1 MSVRRRRG
9 AVKKPWQVDYRDNK
23 GQRRSKQFST
33 KRDAEAFAATTTVEV
48 REGLHVADRASVTL
62 IDAAA
67 KWIESAEAAD
77 LEISTII
84 QYQQHLRLHVVPV
97 LGNVLLSKLTLPMIR
112 EFEDRLRESGR
123 SQAMIRK
130 VICSLGGVLADAQE
144 RGLVARNVV
153 RDRRYRRSGD
163 GQGRRRSRLRVGVD
177 VPTPAEIR
185 RIVGAVSGRWRPL
198 IITAIFTGLRSS
210 ELRGLRWC
218 DVELDGRVLHVRQR
232 ADRWGVMGPPKSEA
246 GQRTVPLPP
255 IVVNTLRE
263 WKLAC
268 PKAELDLVFPT
279 SKGRPHSHA
288 NIVKRGLWPTLI
300 VAGLFEVVD
309 GVLVPRYKGLHAFR
323 HWYASWCL
331 NRREDGG
338 LGLPYKSVQARLG
351 HSTLAMTTDTYGHL
365 FPDPEEAD
373 LLAEGEKALL
383 A

>member
-1 MSVRRRRG
+1 MSVRKRRDATKR
-9 AVKKPWQVDYRDNK
+9 PWQVDYRD
-23 GQRRSKQFST
+23 GRGRRRSKQFASR
-33 KRDAEAFAATTTVEV
+33 KNAEAFAATTSVEV

-67 KWIESAEAAD
+67 RWIESAEAAD

-84 QYQQHLRLHVVPV
+84 QYQQHLRLHVMPV
-97 LGNVLLSKLTLPMIR
+97 MGNVLLSKLSLPMIR
-112 EFEDRLRESGR
+112 EFEDRLRDQGR
-123 SQAMIRK
+123 SPAMVRK

-153 RDRRYRRSGD
+153 RDRGYRRSGD
-163 GQGRRRSRLRVGVD
+163 RQGRRTSRLRVGLD
-177 VPTPAEIR
+177 VPTPADIR
-185 RIVGAVSGRWRPL
+185 VIVSIASGRYRPL
-198 IITAIFTGLRSS
+198 IITAVFTGLRAS

-218 DVELDGRVLHVRQR
+218 DVELEARALHVRQR
-232 ADRWGVMGPPKSEA
+232 ADRWGDMGPPKSEA
-246 GQRTVPLPP
+246 SQRSVPLPP

-268 PKAELDLVFPT
+268 PKGELDLVFPT
-279 SKGRPHSHA
+279 SKGKPQSHS
-288 NIVKRGLWPTLI
+288 NIVQRGLWPTLI
-300 VAGLFEVVD
+300 AAGLCDVID
-309 GVLVPRYKGLHAFR
+309 GVQVPRYKGMHSFR

-351 HSTLAMTTDTYGHL
+351 HSTLAMTIDVYGHL
-365 FPDPEEAD
+365 FPDPDEAD